1 MNKVAVLNDYG
12 PQPAGPCRDFPP
24 RGRRVIDRIAL
35 MIGAAFLC
43 SSTLLMAQAGSL
55 DQTFGNGGIVTTENT
70 SQAVATAIQS
80 DGKILVAGS
89 IPNNQNFPQAGVARY
104 NINGSLDSSFG
115 SGGFVVISG
124 NPAFGIAIQSDEKI
138 VIGAAGSLSLHV
150 IRLNTNGSLDTTFGS
165 GGIASFRQFG
175 LFYNQLTG
183 GVVVQ
188 PNGDILV
195 AALNPANGNRAL
207 VRLVTNGQLDS
218 TFGTGGG
225 AGLIAGPQTL
235 GLLPSGKIL
244 VASSSFFASG
254 GVTRYNSNGGLDTTF
269 GVRGQ
274 APSLGPASAIVPLSN
289 GQFIVAGTLDSAA
302 PLTGT
307 APQAFA
313 LVRYNA
319 NGTIDTTFG
328 TLGGAVTPFPG
339 NAYAAAFAVAVQSNG
354 DIVAAG
360 QTAVNNQNGASS
372 FALARYTANGQLD
385 TTFGTGGLVT
395 TAFGNNSAFV
405 SALAIQ
411 ADGKIVAVG
420 NGGGDTDDGFTLARY
435 LAQ

>member
-1 MNKVAVLNDYG
+1 M
-12 PQPAGPCRDFPP
+12 
-24 RGRRVIDRIAL
+24 
-35 MIGAAFLC
+35 
-43 SSTLLMAQAGSL
+43 
-55 DQTFGNGGIVTTENT
+55 E
-70 SQAVATAIQS
+70 
-80 DGKILVAGS
+80 
-89 IPNNQNFPQAGVARY
+89 PQAILR
-104 NINGSLDSSFG
+104 L
-115 SGGFVVISG
+115 
-124 NPAFGIAIQSDEKI
+124 
-138 VIGAAGSLSLHV
+138 LV

-195 AALNPANGNRAL
+195 AALNPANGNRAF
-207 VRLVTNGQLDS
+207 VRLLANGQLDS
-218 TFGTGGG
+218 SFGTGGA
-225 AGLIAGPQTL
+225 AGLIASPQTL
-235 GLLPSGKIL
+235 ALLPSGKIL
-244 VASSSFFASG
+244 VASSSAFTSG
-254 GVTRYNSNGGLDTTF
+254 GVTRYNSNGSLDTTF
-269 GVRGQ
+269 GVSGQ
-274 APSLGPASAIVPLSN
+274 SPSLGPASAIVPLSN
-289 GQFIVAGTLDSAA
+289 DQFIVAGTLDSAA
-302 PLTGT
+302 PLRGT
-307 APQAFA
+307 APQGFA
-313 LVRYNA
+313 LVRYNT

-360 QTAVNNQNGASS
+360 QTAVNNPVSGPSS
-372 FALARYTANGQLD
+372 FALARYTANGRLD
-385 TTFGTGGLVT
+385 TTFGTSGLVT

>member
-1 MNKVAVLNDYG
+1 MNKVAVLNDSSA
-12 PQPAGPCRDFPP
+12 PRREITVRAGRL
-24 RGRRVIDRIAL
+24 RSVVIDRIAL
-35 MIGAAFLC
+35 MIGTAFLC
-43 SSTLLMAQAGSL
+43 SSTFLMAQAGSL
-55 DQTFGNGGIVTTENT
+55 DPTFGNGGIVATENT
-70 SQAVATAIQS
+70 NHTVATAIQS

-89 IPNNQNFPQAGVARY
+89 FPNNQGGVARY
-104 NINGSLDSSFG
+104 KINGNLDSSFG
-115 SGGFVVISG
+115 NGGFSVISG

-138 VIGAAGSLSLHV
+138 VIGAAGNLRLLV

-195 AALNPANGNRAL
+195 AALNPANGNRAF
-207 VRLVTNGQLDS
+207 VRLLTNGQLDS
-218 TFGTGGG
+218 TFGTGGA
-225 AGLIAGPQTL
+225 AGLIASPQTL
-235 GLLPSGKIL
+235 ALLPSGKIL
-244 VASSSFFASG
+244 VASSLALTSG
-254 GVTRYNSNGGLDTTF
+254 GVTRYNSNGSLDTTF
-269 GVRGQ
+269 GVSGQ
-274 APSLGPASAIVPLSN
+274 SPSLGPASAIVPLSN
-289 GQFIVAGTLDSAA
+289 DQFIVAGTLESAA
-302 PLTGT
+302 PLRGT
-307 APQAFA
+307 APQGFA
-313 LVRYNA
+313 LVRCNA

-339 NAYAAAFAVAVQSNG
+339 NAYAAAFAVTVQSNG

-360 QTAVNNQNGASS
+360 QTAVNNPVSGPSS

-395 TAFGNNSAFV
+395 TAFGNGFAFV